1 MAQHTWRHPGD
12 GIRLGRPHD
21 EIDSTGKRQSH
32 ATIDPEQDN
41 HSPLEP
47 VSRPPIADSIL
58 GDVCQDCTTRDDRGR
73 HEKRF
78 SGMRKRGF
86 EGRRVPV
93 KAERYHDNVECE
105 QDKVE
110 DEEATANRILT
121 RELIGHYIDKSVS
134 GFPAMSCTL
143 IPAKMTF
150 ANCPVAIV
158 IVNHVQTKCRTR
170 CFRVKR
176 IL

>member
-1 MAQHTWRHPGD
+1 V
-12 GIRLGRPHD
+12 PH
-21 EIDSTGKRQSH
+21 ETTEAGTKRDSV
-32 ATIDPEQDN
+32 E
-41 HSPLEP
+41 
-47 VSRPPIADSIL
+47 
-58 GDVCQDCTTRDDRGR
+58 
-73 HEKRF
+73 
-78 SGMRKRGF
+78 
-86 EGRRVPV
+86 
-93 KAERYHDNVECE
+93 AERYHDNVECE

-121 RELIGHYIDKSVS
+121 GELVRHYIQMSVS
-134 GFPAMSCTL
+134 ELPARSYTH

-170 CFRVKR
+170 CFKVKR